1 MCHMRSVLRSTPP
14 RCRSCFGRCV
24 LASTSASPFRTF
36 FSIARSSAFTATM
49 CHSCTCKI
57 GPSLLASDLSC
68 LKDESLKVVAAGA
81 DYLHLDVMDGNFV
94 PNISWGKFN
103 ALFLRVFIRLSD

>member
-1 MCHMRSVLRSTPP
+1 MPHEISAQVDTSPLSLLLRSL
-14 RCRSCFGRCV
+14 RARLDLR
-24 LASTSASPFRTF
+24 LPFRTF